1 MRRRTSGI
9 RYLSLLR
16 EAAAGVTGRPGRSI
30 LTGLGIA
37 IGVAALIATIG
48 ISQSAGA
55 RIVTR
60 FYETQSTFL
69 TITAPPDN
77 PLAISDAAAGELA
90 KVPGVTSV
98 ARSAVVTGGGVV
110 RSRATAGSEASL
122 TQSLTVLSA
131 GPGLFETIGADF
143 VSGRSFDA
151 GHMERK
157 SPVAVLGTGA
167 AARLG
172 ITSVDGRSTVYVDG
186 HPLVVIGIV
195 GDVAFHEATLNGII
209 LPETSAELIF
219 GEPQTTVL
227 LLDTNR
233 NSTYTVARLAP
244 IVLDPTATSE
254 IQVSIPAPPPDV
266 GVAVGNDLDALTL
279 TLATVGAV
287 VAAISVAAIMLI
299 NVVER
304 VPEIGLR
311 RALGASRK
319 AIAVQFLLES
329 TTVGF
334 VSGVVGILLGL
345 VALHTA
351 ATVRDWIPVMSA
363 TVPVLGLGVGT
374 LIGMLAGVYPAIKA
388 SLISPSTSLR
398 A

>member
-1 MRRRTSGI
+1 M
-9 RYLSLLR
+9 
-16 EAAAGVTGRPGRSI
+16 
-30 LTGLGIA
+30 GIA

-55 RIVTR
+55 QIVTR
-60 FYETQSTFL
+60 FFETQSTFL
-69 TITAPPDN
+69 SVTAPPDD
-77 PLAISDAAAGELA
+77 PSAIFGEAAGELA
-90 KVPGVTSV
+90 RIPGVTSV
-98 ARSAVVTGGGVV
+98 AKSNVVTGGRVV
-110 RSRATAGSEASL
+110 RSRVAIGSEASL
-122 TQSLTVLSA
+122 NQSLTVLSA

-157 SPVAVLGTGA
+157 SSVAVLGTGA

-172 ITSVDGRSTVYVDG
+172 ITSVDGRSSVFVDG
-186 HPLVVIGIV
+186 HPLVVIGVV
-195 GDVAFHEATLNGII
+195 GDVAFHEQALNSLI
-209 LPETSAELIF
+209 LPETSAESMF
-219 GEPQTTVL
+219 GEPQTTIL

-233 NSTYTVARLAP
+233 NSTYTVAGRIP
-244 IVLDPTATSE
+244 KVLDPAAVSE
-254 IQVSIPAPPPDV
+254 VQVSIPAPPPDV
-266 GVAVGNDLDALTL
+266 GAAVSDDLDALTL

-329 TTVGF
+329 TAVGF
-334 VSGVVGILLGL
+334 ASGAVGVLLGL
-345 VALHTA
+345 VAVNTVA
-351 ATVRDWIPVMSA
+351 SVRDWIPVMSA
-363 TVPVLGLGVGT
+363 NVPVLGLGVGT
-374 LIGMLAGVYPAIKA
+374 LIGMLAGVYPAMKA
-388 SLISPSTSLR
+388 SLISPSKSLR